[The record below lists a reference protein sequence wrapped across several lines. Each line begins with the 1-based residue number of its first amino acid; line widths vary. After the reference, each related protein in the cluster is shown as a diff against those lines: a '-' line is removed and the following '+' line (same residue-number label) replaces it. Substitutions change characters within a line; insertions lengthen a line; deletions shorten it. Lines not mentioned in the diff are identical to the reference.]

1 MNDLTIV
8 ILSRGREAIL
18 RSTLNFYG
26 DKRLSVLVIHNS
38 DKPLKPDEI
47 PSNTKYIVAKDSYA
61 KRCGIAAK
69 NIDSKFAVLSSDDEF
84 LLPAALF
91 RMCSDLDNSPKA
103 ASISGRVLAIR
114 KYGPQILAS
123 EIYKTHSNYVNK
135 SENQL
140 KRLQEHLISQKTDYK
155 IGLLYRL
162 TRSEYLVQI
171 LMTFSKL
178 EDVRTP
184 YIYEVIGELGMVI
197 SGELINYEEFFWVRN
212 WIEPPLS
219 HTHWNR
225 KIHFGEWL
233 NDPGY
238 GEVQEALLKAV
249 KEILWPSC
257 TQGQIRKVLEEFADH
272 RAVIESNRAKR
283 RALPG
288 GNSLKFYVRRLL
300 RRSLTSEL
308 SSIFESC
315 RPETAQEL
323 KQAIQSMTKDSF
335 I

>member
-18 RSTLNFYG
+18 RSTLNFYR
-26 DKRLSVLVIHNS
+26 DKPLSVLVIHNS
-38 DKPLKPDEI
+38 DKPLKPADI
-47 PSNTKYIVAKDSYA
+47 PSNTKYIVARDSYA

-69 NIDSKFAVLSSDDEF
+69 NIDSIFAVLSSDDEF
-84 LLPAALF
+84 LLPPALF
-91 RMCSDLDNSPKA
+91 RMCSDLENSPRA

-123 EIYKTHSNYVNK
+123 EIYKTHSSYVNK
-135 SENQL
+135 SKNQL
-140 KRLQEHLISQKTDYK
+140 ERLQEHLESQKTDYK

-171 LMTFSKL
+171 LKTFSML
-178 EDVRTP
+178 EEVQTP

-197 SGELINYEEFFWVRN
+197 SGELINYEEFYWVRN

-225 KIHFGEWL
+225 KIHFGDWL
-233 NDPGY
+233 HDPSY
-238 GEVQEALLKAV
+238 GEVHDALLKAV
-249 KEILWPSC
+249 NENLWPSR
-257 TQGQIRKVLEEFADH
+257 TQAQIRKVLEEFADH
-272 RAVIESNRAKR
+272 RAAIESDRTKR
-283 RALPG
+283 RTLPG
-288 GNSLKFYVRRLL
+288 GSSLKFYVRRLF
-300 RRSLTSEL
+300 RSSLTSDL
-308 SSIFESC
+308 SSIFESS

-323 KQAIQSMTKDSF
+323 EQAIQSMTKDSF
-335 I
+335 F